1 MAKRFIAIILILII
15 NQGLFA
21 QEKDILDYDP
31 CSETI
36 SKKSKKQFEKAYALY
51 LKGEISQASDQLRE
65 LIVKEP
71 DFATPYF
78 LIGLIGAEK
87 DNITTVEKFFPK
99 VYELCPDYSHP
110 LLYFYLGLI
119 DYTNERYESSIKQ
132 FKHFQTL
139 AQSDPLITD
148 SLITEAD
155 NYIEWSVFITETTSN
170 PVKFNP
176 IQIDNIC
183 TKDDEYLPFISL
195 DKEKIFFTRRQY
207 VKEDDAEPSFY
218 EKANVVQKELFS
230 MASLQ
235 ANGTYDKGFPLPE
248 PFNKVYNE
256 GGATLTAD
264 NRDLYY
270 TVCNPNKEY
279 LNCDIYQSQWLGE
292 YWSDIKSVGQNI
304 NGSGTWESQPCIS
317 PDGKTLYFVSN
328 RAGGYGGL
336 DIWYSRKQKDGSW
349 GKPIN
354 AGPRINTPLNEKA
367 PFIHPDGVSFY
378 FSSTGWRGLGGY
390 DLFYLRL
397 DDNKMKHPINL
408 GYPINTEGD
417 EVGVYV
423 TLGNEMAYFAS
434 NNIDKDKNWNIYSFD
449 IEERFKPL
457 KAKLLKGKIEDNS
470 EEELSETTLEL
481 TRISDKA
488 KTIYDVDPITRNFS
502 IVVLENEPYLLKA
515 KKEGYAFE
523 SKLLTNE
530 IIKESAPIEM
540 EMKQLQVGESYVI
553 KDILFATNS
562 YEITPESQEVINA
575 FIDYLNEYPK
585 IRCTIEGYT
594 DNIGSDEDNLILSEN
609 RAKAVADYIIKSRIR
624 EDRIKYQGY
633 GAKKPIADN
642 TNEEGRAKN
651 RRTVFKID
659 SM

>member
-1 MAKRFIAIILILII
+1 MLKHFIAIILVLII
-15 NQGLFA
+15 NQSLFA

-36 SKKSKKQFEKAYALY
+36 GSKTKKQFEKAYSLY
-51 LKGEISQASDQLRE
+51 LKGETSQASEKLRE
-65 LIVKEP
+65 IIVKEP

-78 LIGLIGAEK
+78 LIGLIGANK
-87 DNITTVEKFFPK
+87 DNITTIEKFFPK
-99 VYELCPDYSHP
+99 VYELCPDYSNP

-119 DYTNERYESSIKQ
+119 DYTNEKFDTSV
-132 FKHFQTL
+132 KHFQHFKSL
-139 AQSDPLITD
+139 AQDDPTITD
-148 SLITEAD
+148 SLISEAD
-155 NYIEWSVFITETTSN
+155 NYIEWSLFISETKSN
-170 PVKFNP
+170 PVDFNP
-176 IQIDNIC
+176 SQINNIC

-195 DKEKIFFTRRQY
+195 DKEKIFFTRGTY
-207 VKEDDAEPSFY
+207 VNEDTISSFY
-218 EKANVVQKELFS
+218 EKSNVVRKELFC
-230 MASLQ
+230 MATLQ
-235 ANGTYDKGFPLPE
+235 PNGNYDKGFPLPE

-270 TVCNPNKEY
+270 TVCQPNEDY
-279 LNCDIYQSQWLGE
+279 LNCDIYHSQWLGE
-292 YWSDIKSVGQNI
+292 YWSDIQNAGQNI
-304 NGSGTWESQPCIS
+304 NGTGTWESQPCIS

-336 DIWYSRKQKDGSW
+336 DIWYSKKLSDGSW

-354 AGPRINTPLNEKA
+354 AGPRINTPNNEKA

-397 DDNKMKHPINL
+397 DDKKMKHPINL

-417 EVGVYV
+417 EIGVYI
-423 TLGNEMAYFAS
+423 TLGNGMAYFAS
-434 NNIDKDKNWNIYSFD
+434 NNIDKDKNWDIYSFN
-449 IEERFKPL
+449 IEDKFKPM
-457 KAKLLKGKIEDNS
+457 KTKLIKGNIIDSTED
-470 EEELSETTLEL
+470 LSGTTLEL
-481 TRISDKA
+481 TRISNKA
-488 KTIYDVDPITRNFS
+488 KTSYDIDPLTGKFAV
-502 IVVLENEPYLLKA
+502 VVLDDEQYLLKA

-523 SKLLTNE
+523 SKLLTNN
-530 IIKESAPIEM
+530 IIKEDKPIEM
-540 EMKQLQVGESYVI
+540 EIKELQIGESYII

-562 YEITPESQEVINA
+562 YEITPESQEVIDA

-585 IRCTIEGYT
+585 IRCTIEGHT
-594 DNIGSDEDNLILSEN
+594 DNVGSDEDNLILSEN

-624 EDRIKYQGY
+624 EDRIKYKGY
-633 GAKKPIADN
+633 GAKKPVADN
-642 TNEEGRAKN
+642 STEEGKAQN